1 MKVEI
6 KAAYGHID
14 LPYPIKKIMRTEIQ
28 VIQKFSYASADA
40 SDVQHGNCM

>member
-6 KAAYGHID
+6 KGAYGHID
-14 LPYPIKKIMRTEIQ
+14 LPYLIKKIMRTKIQ
-28 VIQKFSYASADA
+28 VIQKFSDASADA